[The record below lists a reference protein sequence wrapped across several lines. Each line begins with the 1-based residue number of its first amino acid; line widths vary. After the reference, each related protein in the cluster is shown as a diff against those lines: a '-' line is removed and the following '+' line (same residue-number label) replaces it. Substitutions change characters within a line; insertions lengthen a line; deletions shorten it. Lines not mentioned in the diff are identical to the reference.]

1 MVARYDI
8 FDRLMIV
15 KLHRE
20 REIGDGREPDT
31 IINKTHVEKLFT
43 LFILNPFSSFMRFHT
58 LLEKSDSAT
67 IILPLY

>member
-1 MVARYDI
+1 MVARYGI
-8 FDRLMIV
+8 FDRSMIV
-15 KLHRE
+15 KLH
-20 REIGDGREPDT
+20 REIGDGREPDA